1 MARLNLKRALR
12 FYDFIGIEDGKFVFR
27 RVFENKPIVIKRDLR
42 KILFLVSGILFF
54 SAAMDIILWCTM
66 LYMVPSWTVALMSA
80 AMGAITLILV
90 HAKISFQK

>member
-27 RVFENKPIVIKRDLR
+27 RVFEDKPTIIKRDL
-42 KILFLVSGILFF
+42 KKFLFLASGILFL
-54 SAAMDIILWCTM
+54 SAVIDTILWCTM

-80 AMGAITLILV
+80 AMGAITLILIY
-90 HAKISFQK
+90 AKISFQK